1 MEKLTKAHF
10 EHEIYL
16 LNEEFY
22 TTQMTKDE
30 YLGKLF
36 PLQRAMLRAPEAPLI
51 RGRSIDTVV
60 IDDWKRT

>member
-1 MEKLTKAHF
+1 MSVNNQPQEPTKDHF

-30 YLGKLF
+30 YLKRLF
-36 PLQRAMLRAPEAPLI
+36 PLQRAMYRAPDKPVI
-51 RGRSIDTVV
+51 RQGF
-60 IDDWKRT
+60 K